1 MSTALARNGIRH
13 PKCEELLVGK
23 PLGESSRKTL
33 PEKKKLTF
41 RPVAL
46 TLRVVR
52 FEQADSFAGLFARS
66 RYHELRVKVAARC

>member
-13 PKCEELLVGK
+13 PNVKNCSSESHR
-23 PLGESSRKTL
+23 ESSRKTL